1 MTDQII
7 HRDTITGQTVTEA
20 YAKAHPDT
28 TVRETR
34 RAGKWRRRA
43 EVAEAKLEA
52 VRELTFDPSLEDEWA
67 HNGHEAYE
75 DGGEPECPG
84 CWALALLRILDG
96 TEEADR

>member
-7 HRDTITGQTVTEA
+7 HRDTITGQTVTAE

-52 VRELTFDPSLEDEWA
+52 VRELTSDPSLEDEWA
-67 HNGHEAYE
+67 HNGHDE

-84 CWALALLRILDG
+84 CWAFALLRIIDA